1 MTILDTQLNARS
13 ADFLANAAAMRT
25 LVDDLRAQLDKVAQ
39 GGGEAARAKHTAR
52 GKLLPRERV
61 QMLLD
66 PGTPFLELAP
76 LAALNM
82 YNNDAPGA
90 GLIAGIGRVSGVDC
104 MIVCNDATVKGGTYY
119 PLTVKKHLRAQEV
132 AQQNHLPCIY
142 LVDSG
147 GANLPNQDE
156 VFPDRDHFGRIF
168 FNQANMSAM
177 GISADRRGHGQL
189 HGGRRLCARDER
201 RVHHRQEPGHHLFGR
216 PAAGQGRHGRGGQAE
231 DLGGGDVHTRLSG
244 VADHLAQND
253 MHALQ
258 LARNAVR
265 NLNKNKAP
273 APADQA
279 PGSS

>member
-82 YNNDAPGA
+82 YNNDAPSA

-104 MIVCNDATVKGGTYY
+104 MVVCNDATVKGGTYY
-119 PLTVKKHLRAQEV
+119 PMTVKKHLRAQEV
-132 AQQNHLPCIY
+132 AAT
-142 LVDSG
+142 G
-147 GANLPNQDE
+147 
-156 VFPDRDHFGRIF
+156 
-168 FNQANMSAM
+168 
-177 GISADRRGHGQL
+177 
-189 HGGRRLCARDER
+189 
-201 RVHHRQEPGHHLFGR
+201 
-216 PAAGQGRHGRGGQAE
+216 
-231 DLGGGDVHTRLSG
+231 
-244 VADHLAQND
+244 
-253 MHALQ
+253 
-258 LARNAVR
+258 
-265 NLNKNKAP
+265 P
-273 APADQA
+273 APSTSHAA
-279 PGSS
+279 SCCRASVCRCCWTRARPSSNSRRWPRSTCTTTTPPARA